1 MKAVWLLSEPSLEAI
16 WGMSVNIPAD
26 SLYNRIS
33 LHTSAFSFDRTKDD
47 VMTAYLQFAPPS
59 QDLSLAYTGIYDP
72 FLVTLS
78 VLTAVFASFMALQMS
93 ARIAYTPTKR
103 GKAMWLIPGAL
114 AMGGGVWSMHF
125 IGMLAFSLPCGISYD
140 PLITLA
146 SMFPGVLASGVALWI
161 ISHERVSVGT
171 LLLGGLLMG
180 AGIGTMHYAG
190 MGAMRLDAVIYYS
203 PAVFTL
209 SLVFAVGL
217 AIIALYAKFAVDEP
231 RKNLGKTSLS
241 LLGAV
246 IMGIAISG
254 MHYIAMEAAYF
265 IPIDASPD
273 SPSGIAPS
281 ALALGIGVVTLA
293 LIAFALIAAILG
305 RYLETIDR
313 LEHEIT
319 QRNRAEGQL
328 LKLSR
333 AVEQSSAGVVITDL
347 DGYIEYVNPKF
358 TAMTGFS
365 SDDAI
370 GKRPNILKSGHMSDD
385 EYTRLWD
392 TITSGAEWRGEMRN
406 RRKDGS
412 LYWDFSSITVVRDS
426 AGNPT
431 NYLSIKEDITEIK
444 AATEALRSAK
454 EDAEYAN
461 HAKSQFLASM
471 SHELRTPLNAII
483 GFSDM
488 IIAELF
494 GPVGSDKY
502 LEYLH
507 DIHDSGEHL
516 LKLITD
522 ILDMS
527 KIESGTLELHEVDLE
542 ISPVVEAC
550 RKLILNRAQDKN
562 ITLTAELPHPSP
574 VVHVDSVRLKQIIIN
589 LLTNAVKYT
598 PAGGD
603 IAMIADYDADGGLYL
618 TIADTGIGM
627 AAEDIP
633 RALEPFAQVS
643 DIMSSVREGVGLGL
657 HLTRTLVEM
666 HGGRL
671 AIESQ
676 PGQGTAVT
684 VHLPAQRVRRP
695 AASV

>member
-1 MKAVWLLSEPSLEAI
+1 
-16 WGMSVNIPAD
+16 
-26 SLYNRIS
+26 
-33 LHTSAFSFDRTKDD
+33 
-47 VMTAYLQFAPPS
+47 MTAYLQFPPAS
-59 QDLSLAYTGIYDP
+59 QDLSLAYTGVYDP

-78 VLTAVFASFMALQMS
+78 VLTAVFASFMALQMA
-93 ARIAYTPTKR
+93 ARIAYTPTKS

-140 PLITLA
+140 PITTLA
-146 SMFPGVLASGVALWI
+146 SMIPGVLASAVALWI
-161 ISHERVSVGT
+161 ISHERVSATT
-171 LLLGGLLMG
+171 LILGGLLMG
-180 AGIGTMHYAG
+180 GGIGAMHYAG
-190 MGAMRLDAVIYYS
+190 MAAMRLDAVIYYS
-203 PAVFTL
+203 PAAFAL
-209 SLVFAVGL
+209 SIVFAVAL
-217 AIIALYAKFAVDEP
+217 AVIALYAKFAVNDP
-231 RKNLGKTSLS
+231 RKNLGNQGLS

-273 SPSGIAPS
+273 TSLGIAPS
-281 ALALGIGVVTLA
+281 VLALGIGAVTLA
-293 LIAFALIAAILG
+293 LVAFALIAAILG

-313 LEHEIT
+313 LEHEIE

-333 AVEQSSAGVVITDL
+333 AVEQSSAGVLITDL
-347 DGYIEYVNPKF
+347 DGFIEYVNPKF
-358 TAMTGFS
+358 TAMTGFKQE
-365 SDDAI
+365 DAI

-385 EYTRLWD
+385 EYTQLWD
-392 TITSGAEWRGEMRN
+392 TITAGTEWRGEMRN

-412 LYWDFSSITVVRDS
+412 LYWDFSSITMIRDN

-444 AATEALRSAK
+444 AANEALRIAK

-483 GFSDM
+483 GFSEM
-488 IIAELF
+488 ILAELF
-494 GPVGSDKY
+494 GPVGSHKY
-502 LEYLH
+502 MEYLR

-516 LKLITD
+516 LELITD

-527 KIESGTLELHEVDLE
+527 KIESGTLELHDVDLE
-542 ISPVVEAC
+542 ISAVVEAC
-550 RKLILNRAQDKN
+550 RKLILNRAQDKK
-562 ITLTAELPHPSP
+562 ITLTAELPSPSP

-603 IAMIADYDADGGLYL
+603 IAMIVDYGANGGLYL
-618 TIADTGIGM
+618 TIADTCIGM
-627 AAEDIP
+627 SAEDIP

-657 HLTRTLVEM
+657 YLTRTLVEM

-671 AIESQ
+671 GIESQ
-676 PGQGTAVT
+676 PGQGTEVT
-684 VHLPAQRVRRP
+684 VHLPATRISSPVP
-695 AASV
+695 AA